1 MISRCSVSG
10 QHGEAGACGVVGC
23 LSLPV
28 SWTWGLNL
36 SLSLVVEY
44 VIVFHEING
53 LAGVI

>member
-28 SWTWGLNL
+28 SWTWGLSL
-36 SLSLVVEY
+36 SLSLVVEVCY
-44 VIVFHEING
+44 C
-53 LAGVI
+53 LS